1 MIATYTQDA
10 LTVLP
15 FDQAQSA
22 LRWAIKAA
30 IGKPPTFEV
39 LALALAKTALETGR
53 WTKIHRHNFGN
64 VKAGDSYTGQY
75 TCFACGENLPD
86 GEHWFEPDGMDR
98 NKRTGVVTGQG
109 TIAVPPGHPQ
119 TRFRAYANE
128 FDGADAYVS
137 FVAGGRYAQ
146 AWQRLLAG
154 DAAGYV
160 HALKLAGY
168 FTAPEAPYAA
178 GVVSLQREFL
188 GKLRGEAP
196 ESAEVDHAAAMACTA
211 DGLRL
216 MTNDTWLLTLDVDL
230 SEFGAGNIPAELD
243 TADTDPAPPPES
255 EGEPNT

>member
-1 MIATYTQDA
+1 MLATYTSDA
-10 LTVLP
+10 LTVLS
-15 FDQAQSA
+15 FEEARDAV
-22 LRWAIKAA
+22 RWALKAQT
-30 IGKPPTFEV
+30 GTLPMTDV

-53 WTKIHRHNFGN
+53 WTKIHRYNFGN
-64 VKAGDSYTGQY
+64 VKAGETYSGQY
-75 TCFACGENLPD
+75 TCFACGENLAD

-109 TIAVPPGHPQ
+109 TLAVPPGHPQ

-128 FDGADAYVS
+128 FDGAGAYVS

-146 AWQRLLAG
+146 AWLRLLAG

-168 FTAPEAPYAA
+168 FTAPEEPYRA

-188 GKLRGEAP
+188 GKLRGETP
-196 ESAEVDHAAAMACTA
+196 EPADVDHTSAMACTA

-216 MTNDTWLLTLDVDL
+216 FTLDQWLATLEPDL
-230 SEFGAGNIPAELD
+230 ESPAENLNELSREE
-243 TADTDPAPPPES
+243 ADTDPAPPPS
-255 EGEPNT
+255 EEEPNT